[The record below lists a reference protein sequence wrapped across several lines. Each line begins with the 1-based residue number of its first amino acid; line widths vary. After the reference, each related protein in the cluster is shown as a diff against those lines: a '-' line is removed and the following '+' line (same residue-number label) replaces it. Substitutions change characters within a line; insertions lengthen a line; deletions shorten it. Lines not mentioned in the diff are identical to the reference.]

1 MRDELT
7 FTVDDSDATVVV
19 DVKGALT
26 LRSAIT
32 LATVLRK
39 QLMDR
44 GRLVVDV
51 TSMSVQWSPALAL
64 FATVLAQAG
73 GWPLARLVLVDGA
86 GGVAAAMRTGGWAV
100 EVPLETDRAAGVDRL
115 EHRPQRIRRTT
126 DLPAGPAGPGYARVL
141 VRAACT
147 DWDISGMDDRC
158 VAVANELVTNAVT
171 HTAGRPFLLLTYQ
184 DRGMTV
190 AVRDTSSAA
199 LPAVSVAEQ
208 QGSYGLKVVQEL
220 SESWGVTPHE
230 DGKTVW
236 ALVRPVP
243 QA

>member
-1 MRDELT
+1 MLDDLSLS
-7 FTVDDSDATVVV
+7 VDDRDATVVV
-19 DVKGALT
+19 DVSGALT
-26 LRSAIT
+26 LRSAIMLGT
-32 LATVLRK
+32 ALRK

-86 GGVAAAMRTGGWAV
+86 GGVAAAMRAGGWPA
-100 EVPLETDRAAGVDRL
+100 EVPLETNRAAGVERL
-115 EHRPQRIRRTT
+115 ERRPVRIRRTT
-126 DLPAGPAGPGYARVL
+126 DLPTGPAGPGYARVL

-147 DWDISGMDDRC
+147 DWEISGMNDRC

-171 HTAGRPFLLLTYQ
+171 HTAGRPLLLLTYQ

-190 AVRDTSSAA
+190 AVRDTSSVL

-208 QGSYGLKVVQEL
+208 QGSYGLKVIQEL

-236 ALVRPVP
+236 ALVRPGP
-243 QA
+243 EA